1 LIENFYQESTF
12 FVVKRIPEEIE
23 NNKYHCCQAK
33 QSERDIFP
41 ERVGLLFHLSS
52 KYSDFQLKINNSKL
66 RFE

>member
-1 LIENFYQESTF
+1 LIENFYQKSALF
-12 FVVKRIPEEIE
+12 FIKRITEKKE

-41 ERVGLLFHLSS
+41 ERVGLFHLSS
-52 KYSDFQLKINNSKL
+52 KYSNPKLKINNSKL